1 MHYKIQ
7 IYEIFQV
14 SATDDPTTASSSL
27 NSGQL
32 DPSSE
37 AEALSHVASGIAA
50 SLGLAADA
58 NETDSSTNPPGGPL
72 SDLEGF
78 SEPSETNNQ
87 TFETRS
93 GGGVKRARESTSTEN
108 SPAKKVSK
116 LAMEWTEDEDDDEEQ
131 MPNTNST

>member
-1 MHYKIQ
+1 M
-7 IYEIFQV
+7 
-14 SATDDPTTASSSL
+14 

-58 NETDSSTNPPGGPL
+58 NETDSSTNPSGGPL

-93 GGGVKRARESTSTEN
+93 GGGGVKRPRESTSTEN

-116 LAMEWTEDEDDDEEQ
+116 LAMEWTEDEDDEEEQ

>member
-1 MHYKIQ
+1 MLKYKIQ

-58 NETDSSTNPPGGPL
+58 NETDSSTNTPGGPL

-93 GGGVKRARESTSTEN
+93 GGVKRPRESTSTEN

-116 LAMEWTEDEDDDEEQ
+116 LAMEWTEDEDDNEEQ

>member
-1 MHYKIQ
+1 M
-7 IYEIFQV
+7 
-14 SATDDPTTASSSL
+14 
-27 NSGQL
+27 
-32 DPSSE
+32 
-37 AEALSHVASGIAA
+37 ASGIAA
-50 SLGLAADA
+50 SLGLAADT

-72 SDLEGF
+72 SDLEDF

-93 GGGVKRARESTSTEN
+93 GGGVKRPRESSSTEN

-116 LAMEWTEDEDDDEEQ
+116 LAMEWTEDEDDEEEQ